1 MLGRQRGYHQPRVTM
16 LAGWLF
22 ADLFL
27 ALFLAAL
34 SAQSPG
40 SLAWGR
46 AAEKRIRLK
55 RATRGD
61 CIRRAR
67 RPLKPVPLGSLE
79 HYHRFC
85 GIPQLSG
92 QPLLSDFDDQLRAH
106 PRMGRRAGFIQVFA
120 TGADLSEAVQ
130 VATAA
135 IAEVR
140 AKDADRAAFTGAISQ
155 PLWGGE
161 SNGCGSA
168 NFHIQILFT
177 NELPDGIFHR
187 GWDGIRRLQPG
198 CRCAR
203 FAANRCARSVRQ
215 RELSEALQNLAKDLP
230 NPKPPGSGPMRPVRR
245 IFDRRSRP

>member
-27 ALFLAAL
+27 VLFLVAL

-40 SLAWGR
+40 SLAR
-46 AAEKRIRLK
+46 HAPLK
-55 RATRGD
+55 KDTAQESHP
-61 CIRRAR
+61 R
-67 RPLKPVPLGSLE
+67 RPHPSGSLAAKPVPLGLE
-79 HYHRFC
+79 NTITDFC
-85 GIPQLSG
+85 IPQTSG
-92 QPLLSDFDDQLRAH
+92 QPLLSDFDDQLRAYR
-106 PRMGRRAGFIQVFA
+106 RMGRRAGFIQVFA
-120 TGADLSEAVQ
+120 TGADPSEAVQ

-168 NFHIQILFT
+168 NFHIQILFY
-177 NELPDGIFHR
+177 
-187 GWDGIRRLQPG
+187 Q
-198 CRCAR
+198 
-203 FAANRCARSVRQ
+203 
-215 RELSEALQNLAKDLP
+215 
-230 NPKPPGSGPMRPVRR
+230 
-245 IFDRRSRP
+245 

>member
-27 ALFLAAL
+27 VLFLVAL

-40 SLAWGR
+40 SLVRHAP
-46 AAEKRIRLK
+46 LK
-55 RATRGD
+55 KDTAQESQP
-61 CIRRAR
+61 R
-67 RPLKPVPLGSLE
+67 RPHPSGSPAAKPVPLGLE
-79 HYHRFC
+79 NTITDFC
-85 GIPQLSG
+85 IPQTSG
-92 QPLLSDFDDQLRAH
+92 QPLLSDFDDQLRAYG
-106 PRMGRRAGFIQVFA
+106 RMGRRAGFIQVFA
-120 TGADLSEAVQ
+120 TGPDPSEAVQ

-168 NFHIQILFT
+168 NFHIQILFY
-177 NELPDGIFHR
+177 L
-187 GWDGIRRLQPG
+187 
-198 CRCAR
+198 
-203 FAANRCARSVRQ
+203 
-215 RELSEALQNLAKDLP
+215 
-230 NPKPPGSGPMRPVRR
+230 
-245 IFDRRSRP
+245 